1 MHYPSDV
8 RKPPFGS
15 YVASKS
21 LTILTRKRG
30 YGTYRRMILSRRA
43 HGGAGDADAWRCLG
57 SNDMQR
63 LYVAETQKNPEFATE
78 ASSLIYQRIGPWK
91 VILGTKMSPLKIPPI
106 SLAAEDIERKR
117 LHNLG
122 FDLAPSM
129 APWRGGAV
137 VRDVGRAAL
146 KSELR
151 VSRYFEQ
158 S

>member
-91 VILGTKMSPLKIPPI
+91 DILGTKMSPLDSPNV
-106 SLAAEDIERKR
+106 A
-117 LHNLG
+117 G
-122 FDLAPSM
+122 
-129 APWRGGAV
+129 RGGY
-137 VRDVGRAAL
+137 RSYITWGLILRHHGSMEGR
-146 KSELR
+146 
-151 VSRYFEQ
+151 SRNPRCRARCFEV
-158 S
+158 